1 MTVSNKGKR
10 KVFNSDDYNRGFAD
24 GRKDAEEG
32 KDRDCVKAGF
42 SLKYAINGSASLD
55 SYIEGYNDGYKEAIR
70 KSVPQKVII
79 ENASH
84 TTSIS
89 TSTPM
94 KQVEHPKIEYQP
106 QTNTR
111 TAFINP
117 INNQTLPSMD
127 SAQRIELQLQA
138 LRALE
143 QFLNSTIEE
152 LRTRMQTYN
161 DRVSALRSEGLP
173 HEIADNYDANYCI
186 PNNQKLW
193 QLTEQMSAADLK
205 FIRNNIEAFEDLL
218 ERAKLNYNN

>member
-1 MTVSNKGKR
+1 
-10 KVFNSDDYNRGFAD
+10 
-24 GRKDAEEG
+24 
-32 KDRDCVKAGF
+32 
-42 SLKYAINGSASLD
+42 
-55 SYIEGYNDGYKEAIR
+55 
-70 KSVPQKVII
+70 
-79 ENASH
+79 
-84 TTSIS
+84 
-89 TSTPM
+89 
-94 KQVEHPKIEYQP
+94 
-106 QTNTR
+106 
-111 TAFINP
+111 
-117 INNQTLPSMD
+117 MD

-218 ERAKLNYNN
+218 ERARLNYNN